1 MAKMKLKNNN
11 KKKKKIIKYKYLL
24 YIIIIYLSLTTSYY
38 LNMKYNKIIT
48 NRDIIET
55 LLNDGSLSTLNNIKT
70 TKVVGK
76 TMNLIF
82 NIDIKNPHTIL
93 NNTIINNNKTIS
105 KIAKEDEAI
114 TLEEVEKTSNYIED
128 PNPNTNNNPIV
139 YLYNTHQLENYNN
152 DYLKIYGITP
162 NVQMASYMLKE
173 KLNNN
178 GINTIV
184 EETDITDTLKLK
196 NWPYY
201 KSYDITRDLINNN
214 KQKYQTLKY
223 FIDIH
228 RDSIS
233 KEYTT
238 INIDNKYYARVLFVL
253 GLENKKYNNNL
264 KLMENINHLIEES
277 YPGLSRGILK
287 KEGPNVNGI
296 YNQDI
301 DSNVILIEVGS
312 SDNTIEEVYNT
323 INALSII
330 LTKYIGDDK
339 N

>member
-1 MAKMKLKNNN
+1 MRVLAFG
-11 KKKKKIIKYKYLL
+11 YK
-24 YIIIIYLSLTTSYY
+24 
-38 LNMKYNKIIT
+38 
-48 NRDIIET
+48 
-55 LLNDGSLSTLNNIKT
+55 
-70 TKVVGK
+70 
-76 TMNLIF
+76 
-82 NIDIKNPHTIL
+82 
-93 NNTIINNNKTIS
+93 
-105 KIAKEDEAI
+105 
-114 TLEEVEKTSNYIED
+114 EVEKTSNYIED
-128 PNPNTNNNPIV
+128 PNPKVSNNPIV

-152 DYLKIYGITP
+152 DYLQIYGITP
-162 NVQMASYMLKE
+162 NVQMASYILKE

-184 EETDITDTLKLK
+184 EKTDITNTLKIK

-201 KSYDITRDLINNN
+201 KSYDVTRDLINSN
-214 KQKYQTLKY
+214 KEKYPTLKY
-223 FIDIH
+223 YIDIH

-238 INIDNKYYARVLFVL
+238 INIDNKYYARILFVL
-253 GLENKKYNNNL
+253 GLENKSYNDNL
-264 KLMENINHLIEES
+264 KLMENINHLIEEE

-287 KEGPNVNGI
+287 KEGENVNGV

-301 DSNVILIEVGS
+301 DKNIILIEIGS
-312 SDNTIEEVYNT
+312 TENTIEEVYNT

>member
-1 MAKMKLKNNN
+1 MTKMKLKNNN
-11 KKKKKIIKYKYLL
+11 IKKKKLTKLKILFYVL
-24 YIIIIYLSLTTSYY
+24 IIYSSLSLSYY
-38 LNMKYNKIIT
+38 INMKYNKIIT
-48 NRDIIET
+48 NKDIIQ
-55 LLNDGSLSTLNNIKT
+55 LLLDDENLNTLNNIKT
-70 TKVVGK
+70 TNIINK

-82 NIDIKNPHTIL
+82 SIDIKNPKTIL
-93 NNTIINNNKTIS
+93 NTTIINNNKEV
-105 KIAKEDEAI
+105 KVKENTEI

-128 PNPNTNNNPIV
+128 PNPKVSNNPIV

-152 DYLKIYGITP
+152 DYLQIYGITP
-162 NVQMASYMLKE
+162 NVQMASYILKE

-184 EETDITDTLKLK
+184 EKTDITNTLKIK

-201 KSYDITRDLINNN
+201 KSYDVTRDLINSN
-214 KQKYQTLKY
+214 KEKYPTLKY
-223 FIDIH
+223 YIDIH

-238 INIDNKYYARVLFVL
+238 INIDNKYYARILFVL
-253 GLENKKYNNNL
+253 GLENKSYNDNL
-264 KLMENINHLIEES
+264 KLMENINHLIEEE

-287 KEGPNVNGI
+287 KEGENVNGV

-301 DSNVILIEVGS
+301 DKNIILIEIGS
-312 SDNTIEEVYNT
+312 TENTIEEVYNT